1 MICRHLFSL
10 AWKAHQTHV
19 GSFKYKPIK
28 QYMIKCLLNET
39 MGVIRILIR
48 VRERKA
54 GVFQKESGKRKVG
67 FAR

>member
-1 MICRHLFSL
+1 M
-10 AWKAHQTHV
+10 